1 MQRIFIALF
10 VGMASLFLTSAAWA
24 DIISISAD
32 VPIAFEFDDGGSADS
47 VSGYK
52 IGLALPGIIVG
63 IGYEDYLVTQKNS
76 GADDTEINF
85 KIIDIFLNLPLP
97 IVNIA
102 LGYGAGSASINDVT
116 GTNTTDGDFEFT
128 FSDATITQYFISLGI
143 PFGLLFDIHVGYHVL
158 DGESDVKLVTDNSGT
173 SKDKVDLS
181 ATMTSLGIKFGF

>member
-32 VPIAFEFDDGGSADS
+32 VPIAFEFDEGGSADS

-76 GADDTEINF
+76 GADDTEVNF

-97 IVNIA
+97 VVNIV
-102 LGYGAGSASINDVT
+102 LGYGAGT
-116 GTNTTDGDFEFT
+116 
-128 FSDATITQYFISLGI
+128 ATIEDIAGTDADLGATDLQFGDASMTQYFISLGI

-158 DGESDVKLVTDNSGT
+158 SGESDVKFVTENSGT
-173 SKDKVDLS
+173 FKDKVDLS
-181 ATMTSLGIKFGF
+181 GTMTSLGIKFGF